1 MAQIHALSI
10 LDQIPFMHSYTQ
22 MLLCFP
28 IDQESRRSEVIRL
41 LQQASANLVEAIP
54 ILAGQVENYKDAD
67 TNEPTSG
74 TFRVVPYHHPDGSN
88 LRVKILDDF
97 VSYDNLCK
105 AQAPAPML
113 DETTL
118 APMKGLP
125 HHYGDSDVTPV
136 FIVQANF
143 IPRGL
148 ILCFTGMHTV
158 MDGNAL
164 GEIIKLFATLC
175 RGEKLSAEDL
185 TAANLDRT
193 KLHLDLKP
201 GQTVLSHPELAPK
214 KDDAQKDA
222 SAGLPPTAVWSYF
235 HLANSK
241 LVELKAEGAK
251 DLTSNPPW
259 VSTNDVVTAWL
270 WRTIIRAR
278 SPNIDMTKEATL
290 LRAVN
295 GRMRLDPPLVK
306 YLGNVI
312 GLSAHKLAIKTLMS
326 ESLSKITQGVRE
338 ATNLINDNYIRSM
351 ATLIASEPDK
361 SKLTFGSD
369 TPDRDLLVSSWAS
382 LPVFGD
388 FGKLLG
394 RADLVRRPTAPWSG
408 VVYIMPRSPDGSLD
422 VAVSLPEDDM
432 LRLRND
438 EQVQAFAGYVG

>member
-10 LDQIPFMHSYTQ
+10 LDQLPFMHTYTQ

-28 IDQESRRSEVIRL
+28 IEEESRRSEVIRL

-54 ILAGQVENYKDAD
+54 ILTGQVENYKDAGAD
-67 TNEPTSG
+67 EFTSG
-74 TFRVVPYHHPDGSN
+74 TLRVVPYDHPDGSN
-88 LRVKILDDF
+88 VRVKILDDF
-97 VSYDNLCK
+97 VSYDQLYK
-105 AQAPAPML
+105 AQAPATML
-113 DETTL
+113 DATSL
-118 APMKGLP
+118 APMQGLP

-148 ILCFTGMHTV
+148 ILCFTGMHST

-164 GEIIKLFATLC
+164 GELIKLFATLC
-175 RGEKLSAEDL
+175 RGEKLSPGDL
-185 TAANLDRT
+185 AAANLDRT
-193 KLHLDLKP
+193 KLHVDLKP
-201 GQTVLSHPELAPK
+201 GQTLMNHPEFAK
-214 KDDAQKDA
+214 KNDDAQKDT
-222 SAGLPPTAVWSYF
+222 SAGLPPTVWSYF

-241 LVELKAEGAK
+241 LVELKAEGSR
-251 DLTSNPPW
+251 DLTSDSRW

-270 WRTIIRAR
+270 WRTITRAR
-278 SPNIDMTKEATL
+278 SPNIDMSKESAL
-290 LRAVN
+290 LRAVD
-295 GRMRLDPPLVK
+295 GRLRLDPPLPK
-306 YLGNVI
+306 YLGNLLGV
-312 GLSAHKLAIKTLMS
+312 SSHKLAIETLMS

-338 ATNLINDNYIRSM
+338 STNLINDHYIRSI

-361 SKLTFGSD
+361 NKLTFGSD
-369 TPDRDLLVSSWAS
+369 APDRDLLVSSWAS
-382 LPVFGD
+382 LPAFDD

-394 RADLVRRPTAPWSG
+394 RADLVRRPTSPWSG

-438 EQVQAFAGYVG
+438 EQVQAFATYIG